1 MSSEERPRTVMQ
13 PIGDDWLVEM
23 EWAAGVEDGGP
34 RRLTIQPVGGC
45 PVGGLSSTVLRQIDF
60 RKAIDALREQIEDD
74 QLRDKFRTAETSAIA
89 DWHAERLR
97 SVLAGGV
104 SDDYLALLAS
114 EYVRAVNRGQ
124 ARVNDYLAKMAGTP
138 VSTIRGHLGR
148 ARRRGFLTGDP
159 GRKGGD
165 LEPEAVKIMERIED
179 EWADSFIEAIAAAT
193 FGVQQPAEAKASR
206 KARSSA
212 ATRRP
217 RA

>member
-1 MSSEERPRTVMQ
+1 MQ
-13 PIGDDWLVEM
+13 
-23 EWAAGVEDGGP
+23 WAAGVEDGGP
-34 RRLTIQPVGGC
+34 RRLTIQPVGGF

-60 RKAIDALREQIEDD
+60 RKAIEVFRLQIGADLDQDAT
-74 QLRDKFRTAETSAIA
+74 RTAEASAVA
-89 DWHAERLR
+89 NWHAKRLR

-104 SDDYLALLAS
+104 TDDYLALLAS

-124 ARVNDYLAKMAGTP
+124 ARVNDYLAEMAGTP

-179 EWADSFIEAIAAAT
+179 EWAESFIEAMAAAT
-193 FGVQQPAEAKASR
+193 YGVSHAGEAKVSR

-217 RA
+217 NT